1 MKLKKYYISILAM
14 TVFSLVSISCTSGF
28 EEANENPNSISTDV
42 NLHAYNFFEPIL
54 YRTASNWLNYTW
66 YWNDELIQFTA
77 FTGGTTREE
86 HRYHIS
92 DQDWK
97 SVWNF
102 YSGYATDDMQ
112 MIKLAKNE
120 GDASLEAVGLTLKV
134 LFMSNLTDMYGDIP
148 YSQAF
153 KVSEGVTKPV
163 FDSQEEVYKEMFAD
177 LDSANT
183 IYNTHPTFQK
193 MSLDG
198 MYNEDMTKWQKFNN
212 SLYLRLICRIS
223 GRSEMEPAKL
233 YANILDN
240 PDKYP
245 IFTSNDDNATVH
257 FKDIDPYRSN
267 FADYSE
273 SDFTSGGRK
282 LTQQLIKMTVEYS
295 PDSVEIY
302 EDPRLSIWGKKATK
316 YKNWKGTVSGCT
328 SEEQSKVDIGTS
340 WLNTE
345 VFCRDEMPADY
356 MDYAEV
362 NFILSEAA
370 YKGLIPGG
378 EAKAKA
384 YYEAGITA
392 SMQKWGA
399 LGQYSATPV
408 TITQSDID
416 TYLTSSLALWDSD
429 SNKEKLIADQKYLAL
444 FFVGMEAYHEYR
456 RTGYPVLTIGA
467 GTLNDHI
474 LPTRF
479 AYPNVTVATNSAN
492 VNVALK
498 RMGGDNNMK
507 TPVWWSKQA
516 IESNGN

>member
-1 MKLKKYYISILAM
+1 MKLKKQYISLCVMA
-14 TVFSLVSISCTSGF
+14 VVSTITISCTSGF
-28 EEANENPNSISTDV
+28 EDANENPNSISTDV

-54 YRTASNWLNYTW
+54 YRTASQWLNYTW

-86 HRYHIS
+86 HRYKIS

-97 SVWNF
+97 GVWNF
-102 YSGYATDDMQ
+102 YSGYANDDMQ
-112 MIKLAKNE
+112 MIKQAEND
-120 GDASLEAVGLTLKV
+120 GDASLHAIGLTLKV
-134 LFMSNLTDMYGDIP
+134 LLMSNLTDMYGDIP

-153 KVSEGVTKPV
+153 KISEGVSKPV

-183 IYNTHPTFQK
+183 IYNTHPVFQK
-193 MSLDG
+193 ASLDG
-198 MYNEDMTKWQKFNN
+198 MYNGDMSKWQKFNN

-233 YANILDN
+233 FAHILDN
-240 PDKYP
+240 PAQYP

-257 FKDIDPYRSN
+257 FKSTDPYRSF

-273 SDFTSGGRK
+273 NDFTSAGRK
-282 LTQQLIKMTVEYS
+282 LTQQLIKMTVEYNAKNT
-295 PDSVEIY
+295 EIY
-302 EDPRLSIWGKKATK
+302 EDPRLAIWGKKAKK
-316 YKNWKGTVSGCT
+316 YTTWKGTVSGCT
-328 SEEQSKVDIGTS
+328 SEEQNKVDIGTS

-362 NFILSEAA
+362 NFILCEAA
-370 YKGLIPGG
+370 YKGLISGG
-378 EAKAKA
+378 EAKAKT

-399 LGQYSATPV
+399 LGQFSATPV

-416 TYLTSSLALWDSD
+416 TYLASPLGSWDSNP
-429 SNKEKLIADQKYLAL
+429 NKEELIANQKYLAL

-456 RTGYPVLTIGA
+456 RTGYPILTIGA

-479 AYPNVTVATNSAN
+479 AYPTVTMATNSENAN
-492 VNVALK
+492 AALK
-498 RMGGDNNMK
+498 RMGGANDMK

-516 IESNGN
+516 IEADGK